1 MKKII
6 ESLILLALLILF
18 IYSLRLKIA
27 PFYYNR
33 GNEYYERRLYEKATA
48 YFRKSL
54 RFNPSMAITHYMLAN
69 AYMERNMQDKA
80 IESYKETI
88 RIDPRYIGAYCALG
102 QIYRDNQMY
111 QEALALLKEAE
122 GITSSNQEIKKLLD
136 EVSFEYMA
144 DCLDK
149 GTDLFLSGD
158 KLRAYAL
165 IKEAVEA
172 RPEFGYTHYTLAYL
186 YFNEHNYG
194 EAEKILNKAV
204 ELDPKFWPA
213 YKLLGDICFQKGLY
227 EEAIR
232 KYQVALALDYNN
244 AVLHNDLGLALMQME
259 RYAEALVYLKEAIRL
274 DPGNLDIRY
283 SLASTYRDRG
293 MLNESIS
300 EYKKII
306 QVRQDYPNLYNDLGD
321 IYILQKKK
329 EEALEAYQ
337 KEIDYSRRR
346 LSANPDDPAIL
357 NNLAYAINGLGE
369 HNKAKEIIGK
379 VLALYPK
386 YRQAYLTLAKIHEK
400 LGNSKETLALLAHAK
415 TLSGQVNF
423 IDRDIVRVKRELKS
437 LDAGFVPTET
447 IYLKNGRHIEGRI
460 QGEDKE
466 KVILEVI
473 LGNARGNLTFYRNA
487 IERIQKHGQAQ

>member
-6 ESLILLALLILF
+6 ESLILLVLLILF
-18 IYSLRLKIA
+18 ICSLRLKIA

-33 GNEYYERRLYEKATA
+33 GNEYYELRLYEKAIA
-48 YFRKSL
+48 SFRKSL
-54 RFNPSMAITHYMLAN
+54 KFNPSMAITHYMLAN
-69 AYMERNMQDKA
+69 AYMERNMQEEA
-80 IESYKETI
+80 IGSYKEAI
-88 RIDPRYIGAYCALG
+88 RTDPRYIGAYCALG

-111 QEALALLKEAE
+111 PEALALLKEAE
-122 GITSSNQEIKKLLD
+122 SIAPSNQEINKLLD
-136 EVSFEYMA
+136 EVSFGYMA

-158 KLRAYAL
+158 KPQAYAL
-165 IKEAVEA
+165 IKKAVEA
-172 RPEFGYTHYTLAYL
+172 RPEFGYAHYTLAYL
-186 YFNEHNYG
+186 YFSEHNYN

-204 ELDPKFWPA
+204 ELDPEFWPA
-213 YKLLGDICFQKGLY
+213 YKLLGDISFQKGLY

-232 KYQVALALDYNN
+232 KYQVALALNYNN

-259 RYAEALVYLKEAIRL
+259 RYAEALVYLREAARL

-293 MLNESIS
+293 MLNEAAS

-306 QVRQDYPNLYNDLGD
+306 QARQDYPNLYNDLGD
-321 IYILQKKK
+321 IYTLQKKN

-346 LSANPDDPAIL
+346 LAANPDDPAIL
-357 NNLAYAINGLGE
+357 SNLAYALNGLGE
-369 HNKAKEIIGK
+369 HNKAKEIIEK

-386 YRQAYLTLAKIHEK
+386 YRQAYLTLAKIYEK
-400 LGNSKETLALLAHAK
+400 LGNSKETLALLTQAK
-415 TLSGQVNF
+415 ALSSQVNF
-423 IDRDIVRVKRELKS
+423 IDRDMARVKRELRS

-447 IYLKNGRHIEGRI
+447 VYLKNGRHIEGRI
-460 QGEDKE
+460 QVEDKE
-466 KVILEVI
+466 KVILEVM

-487 IERIQKHGQAQ
+487 IERIVNSGEEQ